1 MLRLRPAPAPPAAD
15 IGTFTL
21 DDDRL
26 ASLGFTRQ
34 SLGEEIA
41 RRSWF
46 HSFDFGDGLG
56 TPGRDVT
63 RQKLAVL
70 DLPDVTDRSVIDIGA
85 YDGFFS
91 FEAERRG
98 ASRVVAS
105 DHWAWTWP
113 GEDARRNFELV
124 HTILDSN
131 VETLQVP
138 AEHLDGQQHGTF
150 DVTLFLGVLY
160 HAPDMMQYLR
170 AVRSV
175 TSGMLVLETVVDAL
189 DINRPTAVFY
199 PRGTFPGDDSNHW
212 GPNPA
217 CVEEMLHRVGFDRV
231 ERGDLWI
238 RASRTR
244 GRMVFHAWV

>member
-1 MLRLRPAPAPPAAD
+1 MLLRQRPGPVSAVDEPFA
-15 IGTFTL
+15 L
-21 DDDRL
+21 DDSRL
-26 ASLGFTRQ
+26 AELGFTRE
-34 SLGEEIA
+34 SLAEEIG

-46 HSFDFGDGLG
+46 HTFDFGDGLG

-63 RQKLAVL
+63 RRKLAAL
-70 DLPDVTDRSVIDIGA
+70 HLPDLEGRSVIDIGA
-85 YDGFFS
+85 YDGYFS

-98 ASRVVAS
+98 ARRVVAS

-113 GEDARRNFELV
+113 GEDARRNFDLV
-124 HTILDSN
+124 HELLDST
-131 VETLQVP
+131 VEPLQLP
-138 AEHLDGQQHGTF
+138 AEHLHGEHHGTY

-160 HAPDMMQYLR
+160 HAPDMLQYLR

-175 TSGMLVLETVVDAL
+175 TRGMLVLETVVDAL
-189 DINRPTAVFY
+189 DVNRPMAAFY

-217 CVEEMLHRVGFDRV
+217 CVEEMLHRVGFRRV
-231 ERGDLWI
+231 QRHPLWI
-238 RASRTR
+238 RASRAR

>member
-1 MLRLRPAPAPPAAD
+1 MLLRQRPAAARFVD
-15 IGTFTL
+15 EPFQL
-21 DDDRL
+21 DDGRL
-26 ASLGFTRQ
+26 AALGFTRE
-34 SLGEEIA
+34 SLAEEIN

-46 HSFDFGDGLG
+46 HSFDFGAGLL

-63 RQKLAVL
+63 RRKLAAIE
-70 DLPDVTDRSVIDIGA
+70 LPDLRSRSVIDIGA

-98 ASRVVAS
+98 ARRVVAN

-124 HTILDSN
+124 HAILDSR
-131 VETLQVP
+131 VESLEVP
-138 AEHLDGQQHGTF
+138 AQHLDGAQHGTY

-160 HAPDMMQYLR
+160 HAPDMLQYLR

-175 TSGMLVLETVVDAL
+175 TDEMLVLETVVDAL
-189 DINRPTAVFY
+189 DVSRPMAAFY

-217 CVEEMLHRVGFDRV
+217 CVEEMLHRVGFTRV
-231 ERGDLWI
+231 ERGGLWI

-244 GRMVFHAWV
+244 GRMVFRAWV

>member
-1 MLRLRPAPAPPAAD
+1 VLRLRSAP
-15 IGTFTL
+15 TFPDDSFAL

-26 ASLGFTRQ
+26 ATLGFTRR
-34 SLGEEIA
+34 SLADEIN

-46 HSFDFGDGLG
+46 HTFDFGEGLG

-63 RQKLAVL
+63 RQKLAAL
-70 DLPDVTDRSVIDIGA
+70 DLPDLTGRSVIDIGA
-85 YDGFFS
+85 YDGYFS
-91 FEAERRG
+91 FAAERRG
-98 ASRVVAS
+98 AAHVVAS

-113 GEDARRNFELV
+113 GEDARRNFDLV
-124 HTILDSN
+124 HTLLDSA
-131 VETLQVP
+131 VEPLTVR
-138 AEHLDGQQHGTF
+138 AEQLSGEQHGTY

-160 HAPDMMQYLR
+160 HAPDMLQYLR

-175 TSGMLVLETVVDAL
+175 THDMLVLETVVDAL

-217 CVEEMLHRVGFDRV
+217 CVEEMLRRVGFNRV
-231 ERGDLWI
+231 ERRRLWI
-238 RASRTR
+238 RASRTT